1 MKWKAQSA
9 EEMGKENHPLMGPGG
24 GDELPFVGEP
34 MRDIAGQISGLAQLL
49 DVPLCDKGG
58 HPLASR
64 SRHDWNG
71 LTEKVRTWALELESA
86 RADEQWRKKAW
97 VKKGNPYLFIK
108 AIETM
113 CLPT

>member
-1 MKWKAQSA
+1 MSA
-9 EEMGKENHPLMGPGG
+9 AKYPPPKLCN
-24 GDELPFVGEP
+24 V
-34 MRDIAGQISGLAQLL
+34 LL
-49 DVPLCDKGG
+49 RNRGG

-86 RADEQWRKKAW
+86 RADEKWRKKAW

-108 AIETM
+108 AV
-113 CLPT
+113 